1 MIRNTNKP
9 GRLIK
14 LPSKAQTAIKQKAN
28 IMALYHT
35 RTVLK
40 CCTEVCWI
48 FFFSYMTNLDRIV
61 APDFIP
67 TAQDVLRVRF
77 PTTGINDYAF
87 SVEKITLRYRNGHI
101 WLNSNITFLIKS
113 FFILFVVKFSHSPV
127 IQEFVSSSEQI
138 WKNVALFH
146 LLITY
151 GEWVPSEWE
160 SKQLIKNHNNPQVTH
175 TTQVHQLTSCE
186 EKSWLFET
194 NPSLRLIKPSLLAI
208 VHNKA

>member
-113 FFILFVVKFSHSPV
+113 FFMLFVAKFFSLSGHPRVCFIIRTDLEKCS
-127 IQEFVSSSEQI
+127 IISL
-138 WKNVALFH
+138 AHH
-146 LLITY
+146 LRWMGAVRVRVQTTY
-151 GEWVPSEWE
+151 
-160 SKQLIKNHNNPQVTH
+160 
-175 TTQVHQLTSCE
+175 
-186 EKSWLFET
+186 
-194 NPSLRLIKPSLLAI
+194 
-208 VHNKA
+208 